1 MRKNKALLKRA
12 ASLFTALVMLAGSAT
27 YAQEEQTSQEVL
39 SQEMLSESSSELS
52 EELVNGTDPEILELT
67 SETITESIEEQTQE
81 AESES
86 TQEQTQ
92 EAESESVQEQTQEV
106 ESESTQEQTQE
117 VESES
122 TQEQT
127 QEVESESTQEQTQ
140 ETASESIEEQTQ
152 ETVNENLPELVQ
164 ESNSEDETTECSTDA
179 FVDSTDE
186 DMDSDIYEIGDEFVK
201 TFSFDMI
208 VDRNPIYLG
217 MAGISTATG
226 NYYDQLDATSKRIY
240 NAIYEAN
247 KSSASTAKMKLNL
260 TKIFENQK
268 VTKGTNGK
276 AVYSE
281 ETKQAIFAWLGSY
294 VTPAYLALTYDHPEL
309 VWLSGAKYTIGYSV
323 YTPWFEE
330 GETSIITD
338 LELAG
343 STFTITPT
351 KDTGALTA
359 SNVNPLFDGTKSQID
374 AMLPANATTYDK
386 VKAVHDKICSMVSYE
401 NSTQNIGNPYYQ
413 TPYSLYYDADGDGKI
428 ETVCAGYAKMMKLQC
443 NKYGIPCVL
452 VTGVTDSGEYHMW
465 NYIQMENGVW
475 YAVDATWDDQSTTMY
490 DFFLV
495 GSETYSSAAF
505 GTKKFGNTHIPS
517 GKWTTSAD
525 CVFLYPVFSQT
536 AYAGQ
541 NTVTSKNG
549 LLKDSDGVWRYYTN
563 NQVDTSYTGFAASGS
578 DQVYLINGVQNTSY
592 SGLIYNG
599 GNWYYVQKGVRNT
612 AYSGL
617 SVYNGSWYYVKG
629 GTADWSY
636 TGLAQYNGVW
646 YYVRQG
652 SVDWEYTGLCQYDT
666 IWFYIKNGALDW
678 NYTGLCQHSGVWYYI
693 TKGQVNWNYTGSCI
707 YNGKSYYVEKGVL
720 NWKYNSTAV
729 YSSASYTADLMNVAL
744 SQYQAEE
751 VTVDETNI
759 YSADTEPESTQT
771 EEQES
776 HEAEELNETETFE
789 TEEQTQEQTEESVSQ
804 TEVAVQEE
812 STVQYSLL
820 ERIEEYLIKFITY
833 IVKLAAAYIGITL

>member
-12 ASLFTALVMLAGSAT
+12 ASLFTAFVMLAGSAT

-81 AESES
+81 A
-86 TQEQTQ
+86 
-92 EAESESVQEQTQEV
+92 

>member
-12 ASLFTALVMLAGSAT
+12 ASLFTAFVMLAGSAT

-92 EAESESVQEQTQEV
+92 EAESESV
-106 ESESTQEQTQE
+106 
-117 VESES
+117 
-122 TQEQT
+122 QEQT

-563 NQVDTSYTGFAASGS
+563 NQVDTSYAGFAASGS

>member
-12 ASLFTALVMLAGSAT
+12 ASLFTAFVMLAGSAT

-92 EAESESVQEQTQEV
+92 E
-106 ESESTQEQTQE
+106 

-164 ESNSEDETTECSTDA
+164 ESNSEDETTECLTDA

>member
-81 AESES
+81 A
-86 TQEQTQ
+86 
-92 EAESESVQEQTQEV
+92 
-106 ESESTQEQTQE
+106 
-117 VESES
+117 ESES

-465 NYIQMENGVW
+465 NYVQMENGVW

-505 GTKKFGNTHIPS
+505 GTKKFVTTHIPS

-525 CVFLYPVFSQT
+525 CVFSYPILRTT
-536 AYAGQ
+536 AYKSNISVVQEGLVQ
-541 NTVTSKNG
+541 NT
-549 LLKDSDGVWRYYTN
+549 DGSWSYYKN
-563 NQVDTSYTGFAASGS
+563 NQIDSNYTDLVQCGN
-578 DQVYLINGVQNTSY
+578 DLVYIKNGVQNTSFTN
-592 SGLIYNG
+592 LLNIKNK
-599 GNWYYVQKGVRNT
+599 WYYVVKGKVDKSYTGLVLYYGTWYYIKKGVLDWNYT
-612 AYSGL
+612 GLCLYSGT
-617 SVYNGSWYYVKG
+617 WYYVK
-629 GTADWSY
+629 
-636 TGLAQYNGVW
+636 
-646 YYVRQG
+646 
-652 SVDWEYTGLCQYDT
+652 
-666 IWFYIKNGALDW
+666 KGALDW
-678 NYTGLCQHSGVWYYI
+678 NYTGLCLYSGTWYYVK
-693 TKGQVNWNYTGSCI
+693 KGALDWNYTGLCLYSGTWYYVKKGALDWNYTGLCLYGGTWYYVKKGALDWNYTGLCLYGGTWYYVKKGALDWNYTGLCLYGGTWYYVKRGALDWNYTGVCDYYGTTYYI
-707 YNGKSYYVEKGVL
+707 INGVLKWKYSGKVICNGKTYNVVNGV
-720 NWKYNSTAV
+720 A
-729 YSSASYTADLMNVAL
+729 
-744 SQYQAEE
+744 
-751 VTVDETNI
+751 
-759 YSADTEPESTQT
+759 
-771 EEQES
+771 
-776 HEAEELNETETFE
+776 
-789 TEEQTQEQTEESVSQ
+789 
-804 TEVAVQEE
+804 
-812 STVQYSLL
+812 
-820 ERIEEYLIKFITY
+820 
-833 IVKLAAAYIGITL
+833 KLQMKK

>member
-12 ASLFTALVMLAGSAT
+12 ASLFTAFVMLAGSAT

-92 EAESESVQEQTQEV
+92 EAESESTQ
-106 ESESTQEQTQE
+106 
-117 VESES
+117 
-122 TQEQT
+122 
-127 QEVESESTQEQTQ
+127 
-140 ETASESIEEQTQ
+140 EQTQ

-260 TKIFENQK
+260 TRIFENQK
-268 VTKGTNGK
+268 VTKGANGK

-281 ETKQAIFAWLGSY
+281 ETKQAIFAWLSSY

-323 YTPWFEE
+323 YTPLFES
-330 GETSIITD
+330 GEISIITD

-351 KDTGALTA
+351 KDTGVLTG
-359 SNVNPLFDGTKSQID
+359 SKVNPLFDGTKSQID

-401 NSTQNIGNPYYQ
+401 NNMQNIGNPYYQ

-465 NYIQMENGVW
+465 NYVQMENGVW
-475 YAVDATWDDQSTTMY
+475 YAVDATWDDQSTIMY

-505 GTKKFGNTHIPS
+505 GTKKFVTTHIPS

-525 CVFLYPVFSQT
+525 CVFSYPILRTT
-536 AYAGQ
+536 AYKSNISVVQEGLVQ
-541 NTVTSKNG
+541 NT
-549 LLKDSDGVWRYYTN
+549 DGSWSYYKN
-563 NQVDTSYTGFAASGS
+563 NQIDSNYTDLVQCGN
-578 DQVYLINGVQNTSY
+578 DLVYIKNGVQNTSFTN
-592 SGLIYNG
+592 LLNIKNK
-599 GNWYYVQKGVRNT
+599 WYYVVKGKVDKSYTGLVLYYGTWYYIKKGVLDWNYT
-612 AYSGL
+612 GLCLYSGT
-617 SVYNGSWYYVKG
+617 WYYVK
-629 GTADWSY
+629 
-636 TGLAQYNGVW
+636 
-646 YYVRQG
+646 
-652 SVDWEYTGLCQYDT
+652 
-666 IWFYIKNGALDW
+666 KGALDW
-678 NYTGLCQHSGVWYYI
+678 NYTGLCLYSGTWYYVK
-693 TKGQVNWNYTGSCI
+693 KGALDWNYTGLCLYGGTWYYVKKGALDWNYTGLCLYGGTWYYVKKGALDWNYTGLCLYGGTWYYVKRGALDWNYTGVCDYYGTTYYIINGVLKWKYSGKVIC
-707 YNGKSYYVEKGVL
+707 NGKTYNVVNGV
-720 NWKYNSTAV
+720 A
-729 YSSASYTADLMNVAL
+729 
-744 SQYQAEE
+744 
-751 VTVDETNI
+751 
-759 YSADTEPESTQT
+759 
-771 EEQES
+771 
-776 HEAEELNETETFE
+776 
-789 TEEQTQEQTEESVSQ
+789 
-804 TEVAVQEE
+804 
-812 STVQYSLL
+812 
-820 ERIEEYLIKFITY
+820 
-833 IVKLAAAYIGITL
+833 KLQMKK

>member
-12 ASLFTALVMLAGSAT
+12 ASLFTAFVILAGSAT

-39 SQEMLSESSSELS
+39 SQEILSESSSELS

-92 EAESESVQEQTQEV
+92 EAESESTQ
-106 ESESTQEQTQE
+106 
-117 VESES
+117 
-122 TQEQT
+122 
-127 QEVESESTQEQTQ
+127 
-140 ETASESIEEQTQ
+140 EQTQ

>member
-12 ASLFTALVMLAGSAT
+12 ASLFTAFVMLAGSAT

-81 AESES
+81 A
-86 TQEQTQ
+86 
-92 EAESESVQEQTQEV
+92 
-106 ESESTQEQTQE
+106 
-117 VESES
+117 
-122 TQEQT
+122 
-127 QEVESESTQEQTQ
+127 ESESTQEQTQ

-260 TKIFENQK
+260 TRIFENQK
-268 VTKGTNGK
+268 VTKGANGK

-281 ETKQAIFAWLGSY
+281 ETKQAIFAWLSSY

-323 YTPWFEE
+323 YTPLFES
-330 GETSIITD
+330 GEISIITD

-351 KDTGALTA
+351 KDTGVLTG
-359 SNVNPLFDGTKSQID
+359 SKVNPLFDGTKSQID
-374 AMLPANATTYDK
+374 AMLSANATTYDK

-401 NSTQNIGNPYYQ
+401 NNMQNIGNPYYQ

-465 NYIQMENGVW
+465 NYVQMENGVW
-475 YAVDATWDDQSTTMY
+475 YAVDATWDDQSTIMY

-505 GTKKFGNTHIPS
+505 GTKKFVTTHIPS

-525 CVFLYPVFSQT
+525 CVFSYPILRTT
-536 AYAGQ
+536 AYKSNISVVQEGLVQ
-541 NTVTSKNG
+541 NT
-549 LLKDSDGVWRYYTN
+549 DGSWSYYKN
-563 NQVDTSYTGFAASGS
+563 NQIDSNYTDLVQCGN
-578 DQVYLINGVQNTSY
+578 DLVYIKNGVQNTSFTN
-592 SGLIYNG
+592 LLNIKNK
-599 GNWYYVQKGVRNT
+599 WYYVVKGKVDKSYTGLVLYYGTWYYIKKGVLDWNYT
-612 AYSGL
+612 GLCLYSGT
-617 SVYNGSWYYVKG
+617 WYYVK
-629 GTADWSY
+629 
-636 TGLAQYNGVW
+636 
-646 YYVRQG
+646 
-652 SVDWEYTGLCQYDT
+652 
-666 IWFYIKNGALDW
+666 KGALDW
-678 NYTGLCQHSGVWYYI
+678 NYTGLCLYSGTWYYVK
-693 TKGQVNWNYTGSCI
+693 KGALDWNYTGLCLYSGTWYYVKKGALDWNYTGLCLYGGTWYYVKKGALDWNYTGLCLYGGTWYYVKKGALDWNYTGLCLYGGTWYYVKRGALDWNYTGVCDYYGTTYYI
-707 YNGKSYYVEKGVL
+707 INGVLKWKYSGKVICNGKTYNVVNGV
-720 NWKYNSTAV
+720 A
-729 YSSASYTADLMNVAL
+729 
-744 SQYQAEE
+744 
-751 VTVDETNI
+751 
-759 YSADTEPESTQT
+759 
-771 EEQES
+771 
-776 HEAEELNETETFE
+776 
-789 TEEQTQEQTEESVSQ
+789 
-804 TEVAVQEE
+804 
-812 STVQYSLL
+812 
-820 ERIEEYLIKFITY
+820 
-833 IVKLAAAYIGITL
+833 KLQMKK

>member
-1 MRKNKALLKRA
+1 MRKNKVLLKRA
-12 ASLFTALVMLAGSAT
+12 ASLFTALVMLAGSST
-27 YAQEEQTSQEVL
+27 YAQEEQTTQEVL
-39 SQEMLSESSSELS
+39 SQEMLSET
-52 EELVNGTDPEILELT
+52 VNGTDPEILELT

-81 AESES
+81 AVSES
-86 TQEQTQ
+86 AQEQTQ
-92 EAESESVQEQTQEV
+92 EAESESAQEQTQEA
-106 ESESTQEQTQE
+106 ESESA
-117 VESES
+117 
-122 TQEQT
+122 
-127 QEVESESTQEQTQ
+127 QEQTQ
-140 ETASESIEEQTQ
+140 ETVS
-152 ETVNENLPELVQ
+152 ENLPELVQ
-164 ESNSEDETTECSTDA
+164 ESSSEDETTECSTDA

-201 TFSFDMI
+201 TFSLDMI

-247 KSSASTAKMKLNL
+247 KNSASTAKLKLNL

-268 VTKGTNGK
+268 VTKGANGK

-281 ETKQAIFAWLGSY
+281 ETKKAIFAWLGSY

-309 VWLSGAKYTIGYSV
+309 VWLSGAKYTIGYTV

-330 GETSIITD
+330 DEVSIITD

-351 KDTGALTA
+351 KDTGVLTA
-359 SNVNPLFDGTKSQID
+359 SSVNPLFDGTKSQID

-401 NSTQNIGNPYYQ
+401 NSTQNIGNQYYQ

-465 NYIQMENGVW
+465 NYVQMENGVW
-475 YAVDATWDDQSTTMY
+475 YAVDATWDDQSTIMY

-505 GTKKFGNTHIPS
+505 GTKKFGTTHIPS

-599 GNWYYVQKGVRNT
+599 GSWYYVQKGVRNT

-720 NWKYNSTAV
+720 NWKYNSAAV
-729 YSSASYTADLMNVAL
+729 YSSASYTADLMNAAL

-771 EEQES
+771 EEQEQES
-776 HEAEELNETETFE
+776 HGAEELNEPETLE
-789 TEEQTQEQTEESVSQ
+789 TEAQTQEQTQESVSH

>member
-52 EELVNGTDPEILELT
+52 LVNGTDPEILELT

-81 AESES
+81 A
-86 TQEQTQ
+86 
-92 EAESESVQEQTQEV
+92 
-106 ESESTQEQTQE
+106 
-117 VESES
+117 ESES

-164 ESNSEDETTECSTDA
+164 ESNSEDETTECLTDA

-268 VTKGTNGK
+268 VTKGANGK

-323 YTPWFEE
+323 YTPLFES

-351 KDTGALTA
+351 KDTGVLTG
-359 SNVNPLFDGTKSQID
+359 SKVNPLFDGTKSQID

-401 NSTQNIGNPYYQ
+401 NNTQNIGNPYYQ

-465 NYIQMENGVW
+465 NYVQMENGVW

-599 GNWYYVQKGVRNT
+599 GNWYYVQKGARNT

-636 TGLAQYNGVW
+636 TGLTQYNGVW

-720 NWKYNSTAV
+720 NWKYNSAAV
-729 YSSASYTADLMNVAL
+729 YSSASYTADLMNAAL

-751 VTVDETNI
+751 ITVDETNI

>member
-81 AESES
+81 A
-86 TQEQTQ
+86 
-92 EAESESVQEQTQEV
+92 

-820 ERIEEYLIKFITY
+820 ERIEKYLIKFITY

>member
-81 AESES
+81 A
-86 TQEQTQ
+86 
-92 EAESESVQEQTQEV
+92 

-578 DQVYLINGVQNTSY
+578 DQVYLINGMQNTSY

>member
-12 ASLFTALVMLAGSAT
+12 ASLFTAFVMLAGSAT

-81 AESES
+81 A
-86 TQEQTQ
+86 
-92 EAESESVQEQTQEV
+92 
-106 ESESTQEQTQE
+106 
-117 VESES
+117 ESES

-260 TKIFENQK
+260 TRIFENQK
-268 VTKGTNGK
+268 VTKGANGK

-281 ETKQAIFAWLGSY
+281 ETKQAIFAWLSSY

-323 YTPWFEE
+323 YTPLFES
-330 GETSIITD
+330 GEISIITD

-351 KDTGALTA
+351 KDTGVLTG
-359 SNVNPLFDGTKSQID
+359 SKVNPLFDGTKSQID

-401 NSTQNIGNPYYQ
+401 NNMQNIGNPYYQ

-465 NYIQMENGVW
+465 NYVQMENGVW
-475 YAVDATWDDQSTTMY
+475 YAVDATWDDQSTIMY

-505 GTKKFGNTHIPS
+505 GTKKFVTTHIPS

-525 CVFLYPVFSQT
+525 CVFSYPILRTT
-536 AYAGQ
+536 AYKSNISVVQEGLVQ
-541 NTVTSKNG
+541 NI
-549 LLKDSDGVWRYYTN
+549 DGSWSYYKN
-563 NQVDTSYTGFAASGS
+563 NQIDSNYTDLVQCGN
-578 DQVYLINGVQNTSY
+578 DLIYIKNGVQNTSFTN
-592 SGLIYNG
+592 LLNIKNK
-599 GNWYYVQKGVRNT
+599 WYYVVKGKVDKSYTGLVLYYGTWYYIKQGVLDWNYT
-612 AYSGL
+612 GLCLYSGT
-617 SVYNGSWYYVKG
+617 WYYVK
-629 GTADWSY
+629 
-636 TGLAQYNGVW
+636 
-646 YYVRQG
+646 
-652 SVDWEYTGLCQYDT
+652 
-666 IWFYIKNGALDW
+666 KGALDW
-678 NYTGLCQHSGVWYYI
+678 NYTGLCLYSGTWYYVK
-693 TKGQVNWNYTGSCI
+693 KGALDWNYTGLCLYSGTWYYVKKGALDWNYTGLCLYGGTWYYVKKGALDWNYTGLCLYGGTWYYVKKGALDWNYTGLCLYGGTWYYVKRGALDWNYTGVCDYYGTTYYI
-707 YNGKSYYVEKGVL
+707 INGVLKWKYSGKVICNGKTYNVVNGV
-720 NWKYNSTAV
+720 A
-729 YSSASYTADLMNVAL
+729 
-744 SQYQAEE
+744 
-751 VTVDETNI
+751 
-759 YSADTEPESTQT
+759 
-771 EEQES
+771 
-776 HEAEELNETETFE
+776 
-789 TEEQTQEQTEESVSQ
+789 
-804 TEVAVQEE
+804 
-812 STVQYSLL
+812 
-820 ERIEEYLIKFITY
+820 
-833 IVKLAAAYIGITL
+833 KLQMKK

>member
-92 EAESESVQEQTQEV
+92 EV
-106 ESESTQEQTQE
+106 ESESTQEQTK
-117 VESES
+117 
-122 TQEQT
+122 
-127 QEVESESTQEQTQ
+127 EVESESTQEQTQ

>member
-81 AESES
+81 A
-86 TQEQTQ
+86 
-92 EAESESVQEQTQEV
+92 

-789 TEEQTQEQTEESVSQ
+789 TEEQTQEQTEESASQ

>member
-12 ASLFTALVMLAGSAT
+12 ASLFTAFVMLAGSAT

-92 EAESESVQEQTQEV
+92 EA
-106 ESESTQEQTQE
+106 
-117 VESES
+117 
-122 TQEQT
+122 
-127 QEVESESTQEQTQ
+127 ESESTQEQTQ

-260 TKIFENQK
+260 TRIFENQK
-268 VTKGTNGK
+268 VTKGANGK

-281 ETKQAIFAWLGSY
+281 ETKQAIFAWLSSY

-323 YTPWFEE
+323 YTPLFES
-330 GETSIITD
+330 GEISIITD

-351 KDTGALTA
+351 KDTGVLTG
-359 SNVNPLFDGTKSQID
+359 SKVNPLFDGTKSQID

-401 NSTQNIGNPYYQ
+401 NNMQNIGNPYYQ

-465 NYIQMENGVW
+465 NYVQMENGVW
-475 YAVDATWDDQSTTMY
+475 YAVDATWDDQSTIMY

-505 GTKKFGNTHIPS
+505 GTKKFVTTHIPS

-525 CVFLYPVFSQT
+525 CVFSYPILRTT
-536 AYAGQ
+536 AYKSNISVVQEGLVQ
-541 NTVTSKNG
+541 NT
-549 LLKDSDGVWRYYTN
+549 DGSWSYYKN
-563 NQVDTSYTGFAASGS
+563 NQIDSNYTDLVQCGN
-578 DQVYLINGVQNTSY
+578 DLVYIKNGVQNTSFTN
-592 SGLIYNG
+592 LLNIKNK
-599 GNWYYVQKGVRNT
+599 WYYVVKGKVDKSYTGLVLYYGTWYYIKKGVLDWNYT
-612 AYSGL
+612 GLCLYSGT
-617 SVYNGSWYYVKG
+617 WYYVK
-629 GTADWSY
+629 
-636 TGLAQYNGVW
+636 
-646 YYVRQG
+646 
-652 SVDWEYTGLCQYDT
+652 
-666 IWFYIKNGALDW
+666 KGALDW
-678 NYTGLCQHSGVWYYI
+678 NYTGLCLYSGTWYYVK
-693 TKGQVNWNYTGSCI
+693 KGALDWNYTGLCLYSGTWYYVKKGALDWNYTGLCLYGGTWYYVKKGALDWNYTGLCLYGGTWYYVKKGALDWNYTGLCLYGGTWYYVKRGALDWNYTGVCDYYGTTYYI
-707 YNGKSYYVEKGVL
+707 INGVLKWKYSGKVICNGKTYNVVNGV
-720 NWKYNSTAV
+720 A
-729 YSSASYTADLMNVAL
+729 
-744 SQYQAEE
+744 
-751 VTVDETNI
+751 
-759 YSADTEPESTQT
+759 
-771 EEQES
+771 
-776 HEAEELNETETFE
+776 
-789 TEEQTQEQTEESVSQ
+789 
-804 TEVAVQEE
+804 
-812 STVQYSLL
+812 
-820 ERIEEYLIKFITY
+820 
-833 IVKLAAAYIGITL
+833 KL

>member
-81 AESES
+81 A
-86 TQEQTQ
+86 
-92 EAESESVQEQTQEV
+92 
-106 ESESTQEQTQE
+106 
-117 VESES
+117 ESES

-217 MAGISTATG
+217 MAGISSATG

-247 KSSASTAKMKLNL
+247 KSSASTAKMKLKL

-268 VTKGTNGK
+268 VTKGANGK

-323 YTPWFEE
+323 YTPLFES
-330 GETSIITD
+330 GEISIITD

-351 KDTGALTA
+351 KDTGVLTG
-359 SNVNPLFDGTKSQID
+359 SKVNPLFDGTKSQID

-401 NSTQNIGNPYYQ
+401 NNTQNIGNQYYQ

-465 NYIQMENGVW
+465 NYVQMENGVW

-505 GTKKFGNTHIPS
+505 GTKKFVTTHIPS

-525 CVFLYPVFSQT
+525 CVFSYPILRTT
-536 AYAGQ
+536 AYKSNISVVQEGLVQ
-541 NTVTSKNG
+541 NT
-549 LLKDSDGVWRYYTN
+549 DGSWSYYKN
-563 NQVDTSYTGFAASGS
+563 NQIDSNYTDLVQCGN
-578 DQVYLINGVQNTSY
+578 DLVYIKNGVQNTSFTN
-592 SGLIYNG
+592 LLNIKNK
-599 GNWYYVQKGVRNT
+599 WYYVVKGKVDKSYTGLVLYYGTWYYIKKGVLDWNYT
-612 AYSGL
+612 GLCLYSGT
-617 SVYNGSWYYVKG
+617 WYYVK
-629 GTADWSY
+629 
-636 TGLAQYNGVW
+636 
-646 YYVRQG
+646 
-652 SVDWEYTGLCQYDT
+652 
-666 IWFYIKNGALDW
+666 KGALDW
-678 NYTGLCQHSGVWYYI
+678 NYTGLCLYGGTWYYVK
-693 TKGQVNWNYTGSCI
+693 KGALDWNYTGVCDYYGTTYYIINGVLKWNYSGKVIC
-707 YNGKSYYVEKGVL
+707 NGKTYNVVNGV
-720 NWKYNSTAV
+720 A
-729 YSSASYTADLMNVAL
+729 
-744 SQYQAEE
+744 
-751 VTVDETNI
+751 
-759 YSADTEPESTQT
+759 
-771 EEQES
+771 
-776 HEAEELNETETFE
+776 
-789 TEEQTQEQTEESVSQ
+789 
-804 TEVAVQEE
+804 
-812 STVQYSLL
+812 
-820 ERIEEYLIKFITY
+820 
-833 IVKLAAAYIGITL
+833 KL

>member
-81 AESES
+81 A
-86 TQEQTQ
+86 
-92 EAESESVQEQTQEV
+92 

-789 TEEQTQEQTEESVSQ
+789 TEEQTQEQTEKSVSQ

>member
-81 AESES
+81 A
-86 TQEQTQ
+86 
-92 EAESESVQEQTQEV
+92 

-217 MAGISTATG
+217 MAGISSATG

-247 KSSASTAKMKLNL
+247 KSSASTAKMKLKL

-268 VTKGTNGK
+268 VTKGANGK

-323 YTPWFEE
+323 YTPLFES
-330 GETSIITD
+330 GEISIITD

-351 KDTGALTA
+351 KDTGVLTG
-359 SNVNPLFDGTKSQID
+359 SKVNPLFDGTKSQID

-401 NSTQNIGNPYYQ
+401 NNTQNIGNQYYQ

-465 NYIQMENGVW
+465 NYVQMENGVW

-505 GTKKFGNTHIPS
+505 GTKKFVTTHIPS

-525 CVFLYPVFSQT
+525 CVFSYPILRTT
-536 AYAGQ
+536 AYKSNISVVQEGLVQ
-541 NTVTSKNG
+541 NT
-549 LLKDSDGVWRYYTN
+549 DGSWSYYKN
-563 NQVDTSYTGFAASGS
+563 NQIDSNYTDLVQCGN
-578 DQVYLINGVQNTSY
+578 DLVYIKNGVQNTSFTN
-592 SGLIYNG
+592 LLNIKNK
-599 GNWYYVQKGVRNT
+599 WYYVVKGKVDKSYTGLVLYYGTWYYIKKGVLDWNYT
-612 AYSGL
+612 GLCLYSGT
-617 SVYNGSWYYVKG
+617 WYYVK
-629 GTADWSY
+629 
-636 TGLAQYNGVW
+636 
-646 YYVRQG
+646 
-652 SVDWEYTGLCQYDT
+652 
-666 IWFYIKNGALDW
+666 KGALDW
-678 NYTGLCQHSGVWYYI
+678 NYTGLCLYSGTWYYVK
-693 TKGQVNWNYTGSCI
+693 KGALDWNYTGLCLYSGTWYYVKKGALDWNYTGLCLYGGTWYYVKKGALDWNYTGLCLYGGTWYYVKKGALDWNYTGVCDYYGTTYYI
-707 YNGKSYYVEKGVL
+707 INGVLKWNYSGKVICNGKTYNVVNGV
-720 NWKYNSTAV
+720 A
-729 YSSASYTADLMNVAL
+729 
-744 SQYQAEE
+744 
-751 VTVDETNI
+751 
-759 YSADTEPESTQT
+759 
-771 EEQES
+771 
-776 HEAEELNETETFE
+776 
-789 TEEQTQEQTEESVSQ
+789 
-804 TEVAVQEE
+804 
-812 STVQYSLL
+812 
-820 ERIEEYLIKFITY
+820 
-833 IVKLAAAYIGITL
+833 KL

>member
-12 ASLFTALVMLAGSAT
+12 ASLFTAFVMLAGSAT
-27 YAQEEQTSQEVL
+27 YAQEKQTSQEVL

-81 AESES
+81 A
-86 TQEQTQ
+86 
-92 EAESESVQEQTQEV
+92 
-106 ESESTQEQTQE
+106 
-117 VESES
+117 ESES

>member
-81 AESES
+81 A
-86 TQEQTQ
+86 
-92 EAESESVQEQTQEV
+92 
-106 ESESTQEQTQE
+106 
-117 VESES
+117 ESES

-505 GTKKFGNTHIPS
+505 GTKKCGNTHIPS

>member
-81 AESES
+81 A
-86 TQEQTQ
+86 
-92 EAESESVQEQTQEV
+92 
-106 ESESTQEQTQE
+106 
-117 VESES
+117 ESES

-720 NWKYNSTAV
+720 NWKYNSAAV

-751 VTVDETNI
+751 VTIDETNI

>member
-81 AESES
+81 A
-86 TQEQTQ
+86 
-92 EAESESVQEQTQEV
+92 

-652 SVDWEYTGLCQYDT
+652 TVDWEYTGLCQYDT

>member
-12 ASLFTALVMLAGSAT
+12 ASLFTAFVMLAGSAT

-81 AESES
+81 A
-86 TQEQTQ
+86 
-92 EAESESVQEQTQEV
+92 
-106 ESESTQEQTQE
+106 
-117 VESES
+117 ESES

-217 MAGISTATG
+217 MAGISSATG

-465 NYIQMENGVW
+465 NYVQMENGVW

-789 TEEQTQEQTEESVSQ
+789 TEEQTQEQTEKSVSQ

>member
-1 MRKNKALLKRA
+1 MRKNKVLLKRA
-12 ASLFTALVMLAGSAT
+12 ASLFTAFVILAGSAT

-39 SQEMLSESSSELS
+39 SQEILSESSSELS

-92 EAESESVQEQTQEV
+92 EV
-106 ESESTQEQTQE
+106 E
-117 VESES
+117 
-122 TQEQT
+122 
-127 QEVESESTQEQTQ
+127 
-140 ETASESIEEQTQ
+140 SESIEEQTQ

-268 VTKGTNGK
+268 VTKGANGK

-323 YTPWFEE
+323 YTPLFES

-351 KDTGALTA
+351 KDTGVLTG
-359 SNVNPLFDGTKSQID
+359 SKVNPLFDGTKSQID

-401 NSTQNIGNPYYQ
+401 NNTQNIGNPYYQ

-465 NYIQMENGVW
+465 NYVQMENGVW

-729 YSSASYTADLMNVAL
+729 YSSASYTVDLMNVAL
-744 SQYQAEE
+744 SQGQAEE
-751 VTVDETNI
+751 ITVDETNI
-759 YSADTEPESTQT
+759 YSADTEPESTQAA
-771 EEQES
+771 EQVQES
-776 HEAEELNETETFE
+776 HEAEESNDPEMLETEA
-789 TEEQTQEQTEESVSQ
+789 QTQESVSQ

>member
-12 ASLFTALVMLAGSAT
+12 ASLFTAFVMLAGSAT

-92 EAESESVQEQTQEV
+92 EAESES
-106 ESESTQEQTQE
+106 
-117 VESES
+117 

-164 ESNSEDETTECSTDA
+164 ESNSEDETTECLTDA

-268 VTKGTNGK
+268 VTKGANGK

-323 YTPWFEE
+323 YTPLFES

-351 KDTGALTA
+351 KDTGVLTG
-359 SNVNPLFDGTKSQID
+359 SKVNPLFDGTKSQID

-401 NSTQNIGNPYYQ
+401 NNTQNIGNPYYQ
-413 TPYSLYYDADGDGKI
+413 TPYSLYYDADGDGKV

-465 NYIQMENGVW
+465 NYVQMENGVW

-517 GKWTTSAD
+517 GKWTTSAN
-525 CVFLYPVFSQT
+525 CVFSYPILSTTVYKSNISVVQE
-536 AYAGQ
+536 GLVQ
-541 NTVTSKNG
+541 NT
-549 LLKDSDGVWRYYTN
+549 DGSWSYYKN
-563 NQVDTSYTGFAASGS
+563 NQIDSNYTDLVQCGN
-578 DQVYLINGVQNTSY
+578 DLIYIKNGVQNTSFTN
-592 SGLIYNG
+592 LLNIKNK
-599 GNWYYVQKGVRNT
+599 WYYVVKGKVDKSYTGLVLYYGTWYYIKQGVLDWNYT
-612 AYSGL
+612 GLCLYSGT
-617 SVYNGSWYYVKG
+617 WYYVK
-629 GTADWSY
+629 
-636 TGLAQYNGVW
+636 
-646 YYVRQG
+646 
-652 SVDWEYTGLCQYDT
+652 
-666 IWFYIKNGALDW
+666 KGALDW
-678 NYTGLCQHSGVWYYI
+678 NYTGLCLYGGTWYYVK
-693 TKGQVNWNYTGSCI
+693 KGALDWNYTGVCDYYGTTYYIINGVLKWNYSGKVIC
-707 YNGKSYYVEKGVL
+707 NGKTYNVVNGV
-720 NWKYNSTAV
+720 A
-729 YSSASYTADLMNVAL
+729 
-744 SQYQAEE
+744 
-751 VTVDETNI
+751 
-759 YSADTEPESTQT
+759 
-771 EEQES
+771 
-776 HEAEELNETETFE
+776 
-789 TEEQTQEQTEESVSQ
+789 
-804 TEVAVQEE
+804 
-812 STVQYSLL
+812 
-820 ERIEEYLIKFITY
+820 
-833 IVKLAAAYIGITL
+833 KL

>member
-12 ASLFTALVMLAGSAT
+12 ASLFTAFVMLAGSAT

-81 AESES
+81 A
-86 TQEQTQ
+86 
-92 EAESESVQEQTQEV
+92 
-106 ESESTQEQTQE
+106 
-117 VESES
+117 
-122 TQEQT
+122 
-127 QEVESESTQEQTQ
+127 ESESTQEQTQ

-260 TKIFENQK
+260 TRIFENQK
-268 VTKGTNGK
+268 VTKGANGK

-281 ETKQAIFAWLGSY
+281 ETKQAIFAWLSSY

-323 YTPWFEE
+323 YTPLFES
-330 GETSIITD
+330 GEISIITD

-351 KDTGALTA
+351 KDTGVLTG
-359 SNVNPLFDGTKSQID
+359 SKVNPLFDGTKSQID

-401 NSTQNIGNPYYQ
+401 NNMQNIGNQYYQ

-465 NYIQMENGVW
+465 NYVQMENGVW
-475 YAVDATWDDQSTTMY
+475 YAVDATWDDQSTIMY

-505 GTKKFGNTHIPS
+505 GTKKFVTTHIPS
-517 GKWTTSAD
+517 GKWATSAD
-525 CVFLYPVFSQT
+525 CVFSYPILSTT
-536 AYAGQ
+536 AYKSNISVVQEGLVQ
-541 NTVTSKNG
+541 NT
-549 LLKDSDGVWRYYTN
+549 DGSWSYYKN
-563 NQVDTSYTGFAASGS
+563 NQIDSNYTDLVQCGN
-578 DQVYLINGVQNTSY
+578 DLVYIKNGVQNTSFTN
-592 SGLIYNG
+592 LLNIKNK
-599 GNWYYVQKGVRNT
+599 WYYV
-612 AYSGL
+612 
-617 SVYNGSWYYVKG
+617 VKG
-629 GTADWSY
+629 KVDKSY
-636 TGLAQYNGVW
+636 TGLVLYYGTW
-646 YYVRQG
+646 YY
-652 SVDWEYTGLCQYDT
+652 
-666 IWFYIKNGALDW
+666 IKKGVLDW
-678 NYTGLCQHSGVWYYI
+678 NYTGLCLYGGTWYYVK
-693 TKGQVNWNYTGSCI
+693 KGLLDWNYTGVCDYYGTTYYIINGVLKWNYSGKVIC
-707 YNGKSYYVEKGVL
+707 NGKTYNVVNGV
-720 NWKYNSTAV
+720 A
-729 YSSASYTADLMNVAL
+729 
-744 SQYQAEE
+744 
-751 VTVDETNI
+751 
-759 YSADTEPESTQT
+759 
-771 EEQES
+771 
-776 HEAEELNETETFE
+776 
-789 TEEQTQEQTEESVSQ
+789 
-804 TEVAVQEE
+804 
-812 STVQYSLL
+812 
-820 ERIEEYLIKFITY
+820 
-833 IVKLAAAYIGITL
+833 KLQMKK

>member
-81 AESES
+81 A
-86 TQEQTQ
+86 
-92 EAESESVQEQTQEV
+92 
-106 ESESTQEQTQE
+106 
-117 VESES
+117 ESES

-443 NKYGIPCVL
+443 SKYGIPCVL

-820 ERIEEYLIKFITY
+820 ECIEEYLIKFITY